1 MKIKLS
7 ILQQKKKKTVEK
19 FDIYNMQCTNCGI
32 LDK

>member
-1 MKIKLS
+1 MLS
-7 ILQQKKKKTVEK
+7 ILQQKKKTVEK

>member
-7 ILQQKKKKTVEK
+7 ILQQQKTVEK